1 MKKKKKEKEKVEL
14 KTSET
19 EEFSTFVEILNSFL
33 TECPELYT
41 VDQVKNLYPI
51 ILNLLKYPNSDIK
64 SEISKVFNNSIDIL
78 VKINF
83 DKASLQTTSK
93 QYISNIVEQLLKE
106 TDYSLIVSYVDSI
119 KEIIKSTK
127 QFLTTNEI
135 NELSQKILEVF
146 DKVAKGRE
154 SLIKQK
160 NETEKEFEEEKNR

>member
-1 MKKKKKEKEKVEL
+1 M
-14 KTSET
+14 
-19 EEFSTFVEILNSFL
+19 ILN
-33 TECPELYT
+33 P
-41 VDQVKNLYPI
+41 
-51 ILNLLKYPNSDIK
+51 
-64 SEISKVFNNSIDIL
+64 KVFNNSLDIL

-154 SLIKQK
+154 SLLNKKMKQK
-160 NETEKEFEEEKNR
+160 KNLKKKKKQVIIK